1 LQKKTIVES
10 KSKDFIFGIRA
21 IIEAIK
27 AEKQIDKLL
36 VSVDVGKSELM
47 GELLSL
53 AKENKIFLQRVPD
66 YKLNKIT
73 PKNHQGAI
81 AYLSVVSYASF
92 EDILQ
97 GVFEKGETP
106 LFLLLDG
113 VTDVRN
119 LGAIARTAECAGV
132 HAIIVPEKNSAQIS
146 SDAIK
151 TSAGALHYLPVS
163 RVKSLSQ
170 TVKYLQQAGVQ
181 IVACT
186 EKTDNFLY
194 DIDMTAPMAIVMGA
208 EDVGVSNDIIKQADH
223 LAKIPMFGQIS
234 SLNVSVSAGVV
245 LYEAVRQRK

>member
-1 LQKKTIVES
+1 MES

-53 AKENKIFLQRVPD
+53 AKEKKIFLQRVPD

-92 EDILQ
+92 EDVLQ
-97 GVFEKGETP
+97 SVFEKGETP

-113 VTDVRN
+113 ITDVRN

-132 HAIIVPEKNSAQIS
+132 HAIIVPEKNSAQIG

-163 RVKSLSQ
+163 RVKNLSQ
-170 TVKYLQQAGVQ
+170 AVKYLQQAGVQ
-181 IVACT
+181 VVACT
-186 EKTDNFLY
+186 EKTDAFLY
-194 DIDMTAPMAIVMGA
+194 DIDMTVPTAIVMGA
-208 EDVGVSNDIIKQADH
+208 EDIGISNDIIKSADA

-234 SLNVSVSAGVV
+234 SLNVSVSAGVI

>member
-1 LQKKTIVES
+1 MES

-53 AKENKIFLQRVPD
+53 AKEKKIFLQRVPD

-132 HAIIVPEKNSAQIS
+132 HAIIVPEKNSAQIG

-170 TVKYLQQAGVQ
+170 AVKYLQQAGVQ
-181 IVACT
+181 VVACT
-186 EKTDNFLY
+186 EKADNFLY
-194 DIDMTAPMAIVMGA
+194 DINMTVPTAIVMGA
-208 EDVGVSNDIIKQADH
+208 EDIGISHDIIKNADA

-234 SLNVSVSAGVV
+234 SLNVSVSAGVI